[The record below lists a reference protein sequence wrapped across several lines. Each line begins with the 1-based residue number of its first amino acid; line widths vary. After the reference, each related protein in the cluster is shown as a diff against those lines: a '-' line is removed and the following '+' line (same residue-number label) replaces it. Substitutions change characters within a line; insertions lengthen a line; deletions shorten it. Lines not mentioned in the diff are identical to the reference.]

1 MNLLV
6 ILLNACMVLELVSL
20 YATAPRTTAGSS
32 RVLVSQHAR
41 KKWQPATYKGITV
54 GTSTLT
60 DALKVFGEP
69 VRKDFAEPDSD
80 SSEVWYVYND
90 AGELPGQFT
99 VAIDKKT
106 QRVTAMMIAMLEE
119 VRKETVIELLGNDY
133 EVVRYDACP
142 DDPDAEAGTFYESP
156 NGNATFIEYRSR
168 GIAVSVNYKGIVN
181 GIDYLARPPGR
192 SSRKECPPLPHKQES
207 PNGKGL

>member
-1 MNLLV
+1 MYL
-6 ILLNACMVLELVSL
+6 AVSL
-20 YATAPRTTAGSS
+20 VNVCLILGLTAMSVPAPMPGQTPSPPGA
-32 RVLVSQHAR
+32 QHAR

-142 DDPDAEAGTFYESP
+142 DDPDAEAGPFYESP
-156 NGNATFIEYRSR
+156 NGNATF
-168 GIAVSVNYKGIVN
+168 
-181 GIDYLARPPGR
+181 L
-192 SSRKECPPLPHKQES
+192 
-207 PNGKGL
+207 